1 MFSLSSRTVCDAYV
15 MSAVKNPALPSDIHN
30 VVMECL
36 DDMIH
41 QEELRG
47 QVMAQLCMNASKKGL
62 LDYENQ
68 EKLRIRTKNEI
79 LWLRIESEV
88 DAMVSKF
95 TPNQV
100 QGGLDSAREWL
111 TDFAWKTIWNESN
124 KDKAKKYATKALV
137 LLESFPIV
145 MHMWSKATCWKD
157 ILVSFVA
164 AYKMITGGSI
174 VMAML
179 DFEAWIAHI
188 IKITTG
194 FGPEWSIMHAS
205 VQSGTDESTESA
217 SSVDFQW
224 IVEGARK
231 VVDGTKNVMHC
242 AAVGKLKTLCCYL
255 FSFGLCDKFN
265 IPYKHLNLEVIA
277 DKSKKVKYSSVPEFV
292 LAIVD
297 TVVWFAERAVQAVH
311 MKSFSPLLHNA
322 QNYEAWVNRFYEIRT
337 KSKLVALPEE
347 ATKIDLTKFAF
358 DLHQVVEDGEQ
369 MIRWATNADEKKSL
383 RIFVS
388 EAHVIEAEYLTS
400 VMARAPRRA
409 PLCVLVEGDSSV
421 GKSSV
426 KDLLAIHHAKYK
438 NLPTTN
444 DCIWT
449 RTPTD
454 KFYSGVSSRVHT
466 IILDDVAFLNPA
478 TGQLDPSIA
487 DIIQLCNNVS
497 FCPPMASLEEKGKT
511 PLHPQLLIGS
521 TNTVELNATAYFKCP
536 LAVRRRFPFVVHVEP
551 KNKYKDSN
559 GFLDGKAVPVCQVGE
574 FPDLWDFT
582 IFRVVAQPGVKAG
595 NSKFEG
601 YSVPQLDELATFS
614 DDDES
619 SAVKKLLLW
628 FNRVI
633 DNHGRIQDKVMEAVR
648 CMHQVSYCSK
658 CGLPC
663 SMCVCEEDSNIQA
676 DTEEGEVDPIAD
688 ALTRNEVNRVL
699 KRNNL
704 PHDEPIDLLERFH
717 DCAEFEHIRSDL
729 ERIMTMRE
737 HSNGVTIQEVDEVLT
752 WRDAMEDDSE
762 VIEEDLR
769 TVNAYYAYA
778 GPAEQ
783 RTMREKAR
791 AVIDK
796 FCDDTMCNVH
806 IFAGMAQ
813 YGFESIVN
821 KASTFYRDAMGKLGC
836 TLAKY
841 SLLYCKKLALEQFK
855 AIGQNISNKW
865 TEIAPKFCNVL
876 NLLRVISFGVGFT
889 IGYKVVSSLLSPA
902 SEIQAEP
909 GTRPEKFVKDEEP
922 NPWLKEDFRL
932 SRFHVG
938 AKTIGWNNMTHTQ
951 VCERLLA
958 QVAKVQFNFVNTS
971 GKIDHTTGVSLCVG
985 GHVWITGNHVIPESV
1000 TQCVMTIE
1008 NAPNQVNKNVTFALE
1023 NPDVYRNP
1031 DKDLAFFYTSARPPQ
1046 SHVKELFME
1055 RECPG
1060 MCLSGN
1066 LLTRDLSGEAWMYDI
1081 ADVCYRNLR
1090 CPAPLNRT
1098 WQMWTGQLL
1107 NQPTQNGD
1115 CGSPLVCRTGRGPV
1129 ILGLH
1134 VLLSAGHYS
1143 GSIPLFQKDIEQGI
1157 SFFGSQVQDGTM
1169 RLVEEYGPLHEK
1181 SVFRWQEVGTAEVFG
1196 SAKNSAFR
1204 VAPKSKVVPTLIS
1217 EAAQK
1222 QGFVKRCA
1230 PPALKGKGPWEK
1242 GILDTLTMEYKLPRH
1257 LVVKCADAYVSDVL
1271 SGVSKEQLAELIILD
1286 DKTAMNGYPGVKF
1299 IDKINRNTSM
1309 GYPYRKSKQ
1318 LFLESVDGEGIW
1330 SDPKMYTPQ
1339 VMDNVHEIE
1348 DCYLRGER
1356 AMAVFIAAL
1365 KDEPTPLEKVKIE
1378 KTRIFQMMNAEV
1390 ALVVRK
1396 YLLTFIRLFQS
1407 NPLLFEG
1414 APGLNCTSPM
1424 WGKLREYLVQHGLD
1438 RLIAGDYGK
1447 YDKRME
1453 PVMILVAFYMIG
1465 RVLAAAGWSEKHL
1478 LAVAAMGEDIAFA
1491 LVYFQ
1496 GDLVM
1501 LIGSNPSGQP
1511 LTVIINCLVNSL
1523 YMRICFDV
1531 LSCGRVSVREFKKY
1545 VSLITY
1551 GDDNAMGSAVDW
1563 FNHTAISETLAKFG
1577 IVYTMADKHTASV
1590 PFIHIDDVSFL
1601 KRKWRWSDDTK
1612 MWMCPLEWASMEK
1625 TLTMCVKS
1633 DSLCPEAQSA
1643 EAISSVVGEFFQYGR
1658 QVYDENVEKMKS
1670 IVAECGLQ
1678 AYVRKSIFC
1687 SYDERVENYI
1697 HNTNRDMQASLPD
1710 FLGENILQSVCDLA
1724 PSGDAEYCCTPILN
1738 ALR

>member
-1 MFSLSSRTVCDAYV
+1 MFALTSRTVCDAYDTN
-15 MSAVKNPALPSDIHN
+15 AVKSPALPTDIHD

-41 QEELRG
+41 QEELRS
-47 QVMAQLCMNASKKGL
+47 QLIAQLCPNASKRGL
-62 LDYENQ
+62 LDYESQ

-79 LWLRIESEV
+79 LWLRIEEQVNSIL
-88 DAMVSKF
+88 DKF
-95 TPNQV
+95 TPNKI
-100 QGGLDSAREWL
+100 QGGMESAREWL
-111 TDFAWKTIWNESN
+111 ADFAWKTIWNESN
-124 KDKAKKYATKALV
+124 KDKAKKYAAKALV
-137 LLESFPIV
+137 LLESFPVV

-194 FGPEWSIMHAS
+194 FGPEWSIMNTS
-205 VQSGTDESTESA
+205 IQSQSEETETA

-224 IVEGARK
+224 IVEGARTL
-231 VVDGTKNVMHC
+231 VDGTKNLLHC

-277 DKSKKVKYSSVPEFV
+277 DKSKKAKYSSIPEFV

-311 MKSFSPLLHNA
+311 MRSFSPLLHNA
-322 QNYEAWVNRFYEIRT
+322 HNYEAWVNRFYEIRT
-337 KSKLVALPEE
+337 KAKLVALPEE
-347 ATKIDLTKFAF
+347 ATKIDMTKFAF
-358 DLHQVVEDGEQ
+358 ELHSVVEDGEQ
-369 MIRWATNADEKKSL
+369 MIRWATNADEKKTL

-409 PLCVLVEGDSSV
+409 PLCILVEGDSSV

-426 KDLLAIHHAKYK
+426 KDMLAIHHAKYK
-438 NLPTTN
+438 HLPTTD

-466 IILDDVAFLNPA
+466 IILDDVAFLNLA
-478 TGQLDPSIA
+478 TGQLGPSIA

-497 FCPPMASLEEKGKT
+497 FCPPMASLEEKGKC

-551 KNKYKDSN
+551 KAKYKDSN
-559 GFLDGKAVPVCQVGE
+559 GFLDGSAVPVCQNGE
-574 FPDLWDFT
+574 FPDLWDFF
-582 IFRVVAQPGVKAG
+582 IYRVIAQPGQKTG
-595 NSKFEG
+595 NTKFEG
-601 YSVPQLDELATFS
+601 YSVPALEKVAVFE
-614 DDDES
+614 DDDS
-619 SAVKKLLLW
+619 CTAVRKLLVW
-628 FNRVI
+628 FNKVI
-633 DNHGRIQDKVMEAVR
+633 DNHSRIQDKVMEAVR
-648 CMHQVSYCSK
+648 CMHQVSYCDE
-658 CGLPC
+658 CGLPKN
-663 SMCVCEEDSNIQA
+663 MCECEDESTVQARED
-676 DTEEGEVDPIAD
+676 EGEADPIAE
-688 ALTRNEVNRVL
+688 ALDRNAVNQVL
-699 KRNNL
+699 SQNNL
-704 PHDEPIDLLERFH
+704 PLEEPIDLLERFQE
-717 DCAEFEHIRSDL
+717 CANYDHIKSDL
-729 ERIMTMRE
+729 QRIMTMRE
-737 HSNGVTIQEVDEVLT
+737 HSAGVTIQEVDEVLT
-752 WRDAMEDDSE
+752 WRDQMMDESNI
-762 VIEEDLR
+762 IEEDLR

-778 GPAEQ
+778 NAAEQ
-783 RTMREKAR
+783 MSMREKAR
-791 AVIDK
+791 QVIDK
-796 FCDDTMCNVH
+796 FADDMMCNVH
-806 IFAGMAQ
+806 IFAGMARF
-813 YGFESIVN
+813 GIENVVN
-821 KASTFYRDAMGKLGC
+821 KSSTFYRDAMGKIGC

-841 SLLYCKKLALEQFK
+841 SVLYCKKLAVEQFK
-855 AIGQNISNKW
+855 TIGKNIADKW
-865 TEIAPKFCNVL
+865 QQVAPKFCNML
-876 NLLRVISFGVGFT
+876 NLLRLISFGVGFT
-889 IGYKVVSSLLSPA
+889 IGYKIVSSLLQPTCA
-902 SEIQAEP
+902 IQAEP
-909 GTRPEKFVKDEEP
+909 GSRPDKFVKDEEP

-932 SRFHVG
+932 SSFHVG
-938 AKTIGWNNMTHTQ
+938 SKTIGWNTLPLEKVH
-951 VCERLLA
+951 ERLLS
-958 QVAKVQFNFVNTS
+958 QIAKVQFNFVNGS
-971 GKIDHTTGVSLCVG
+971 GKIDHTTGVALCVG
-985 GHVWITGNHVIPESV
+985 GHVWITGNHVIPTTV
-1000 TQCVMTIE
+1000 TQCVMTVE
-1008 NAPNQVNKNVTFALE
+1008 CAPNQINKNVTFALE

-1031 DKDLAFFYTSARPPQ
+1031 DKDLAFFYTSVRPPQ
-1046 SHVKELFME
+1046 NHIKELFMA
-1055 RECPG
+1055 RECAG
-1060 MCLSGN
+1060 MCLTGH
-1066 LLTRDLSGEAWMYDI
+1066 LLNRDLDGNAWQVPVV
-1081 ADVCYRNLR
+1081 DVKFQNLQ

-1098 WQMWTGQLL
+1098 WQMWTGHLPYG
-1107 NQPTQNGD
+1107 PTVNGD
-1115 CGSPLVCRTGRGPV
+1115 CGSPLVCPTGRGPV

-1134 VLLSAGHYS
+1134 LLLSAGHYS
-1143 GSIPLFQKDIEQGI
+1143 GSIPLYQKDIEDGI
-1157 SFFGSQVQDGTM
+1157 SFFGAQVQDGTM
-1169 RLVEEYGPLHEK
+1169 KMVEEYGPLHDK
-1181 SVFRWQEVGTAEVFG
+1181 SVFRWQQVGTAEVFG
-1196 SAKNSAFR
+1196 SAKGAAFR
-1204 VAPKSKVVPTLIS
+1204 AAPKSKVVPTLIS

-1222 QGFVKRCA
+1222 RGFVKRCL

-1257 LVVKCADAYVSDVL
+1257 LVKKCADAYVADVL
-1271 SGVSKEQLAELIILD
+1271 AGVTQEQLSELIILD

-1330 SDPKMYTPQ
+1330 SDPKMYTPE
-1339 VMDNVHEIE
+1339 VMKRVHEVE

-1365 KDEPTPLEKVKIE
+1365 KDEPTAEEKVKIE

-1453 PVMILVAFYMIG
+1453 PVMILIAFYMIC
-1465 RVLAAAGWSEKHL
+1465 RVLAAAGWSDVHL
-1478 LAVAAMGEDIAFA
+1478 LAICAMGEDIAFA

-1523 YMRICFDV
+1523 YMRICFVV
-1531 LSCGRVSVREFKKY
+1531 LSEGRVDVTEFKKY

-1563 FNHTAISETLAKFG
+1563 FNHTAISKTLASFG

-1590 PFIHIDDVSFL
+1590 PFIHIDEVSFL

-1670 IVAECGLQ
+1670 IVAECGLEPFI
-1678 AYVRKSIFC
+1678 RKAVFC

-1697 HNTNRDMQASLPD
+1697 HNTTRDLQASLPD
-1710 FLGENILQSVCDLA
+1710 LGENILQSVCDLA
-1724 PSGDAEYCCTPILN
+1724 PSGDEEYCCTLIPS
-1738 ALR
+1738 AMH